1 MKSLDKQQKIK
12 TIFEELNKLFPEPYC
27 ELKYSSD
34 FELLVAVILSAQCTD
49 KRVNQVTSELFKNFK
64 TPNDFANISQETLE
78 KYIYST
84 GFFRNKAKN
93 IISTSKILVEKFNSE
108 LPKSSAELMQLPGVG
123 RKVANVVSSIINN
136 ESVVGVDTHFFRVAN
151 RLGLVKA
158 KNPLD
163 TEKQWIKNYPNY
175 LNHQTH
181 LLLVLFG
188 RYYCSAKNPKCQL
201 CKFKE
206 LCNYYK
212 G

>member
-123 RKVANVVSSIINN
+123 MKVANVVSSIINN

-151 RLGLVKA
+151 RLGLVNA

>member
-151 RLGLVKA
+151 RLGLVNA

>member
-78 KYIYST
+78 KYIYLT

-151 RLGLVKA
+151 RLGLVNA